1 MPNEQT
7 RSTAKPTES
16 AEPDKLTESAEP
28 DKPTESAEPD
38 ELTQPAKTNKLTQSA
53 GRPRRWWRRGSA
65 GTCPNYAPKEMI
77 LDRGEGARLW
87 DLDGNEYVDL
97 GAGISVTSLGHG
109 DPELAEAL
117 ATQAG
122 RLWHVSNLYFAEP
135 VVRLAEELCEAS
147 FADRVFFCNS
157 GAEANEAAIKLAR
170 KHASLRHGEE
180 KHEIVTF
187 HGGFHGRTIATV
199 TATAQ
204 PKYQEGFGPMPGGFR
219 YCDYNDVAAL
229 DEAIGE
235 RTCAVLVEPVQGEG
249 GSFRPRTAF
258 LPRSPSAAGA
268 HDALVMFD
276 EIQSGLARTGRLF
289 AYQWEE
295 GVVPDVVT
303 NREGARRRPAHR
315 RDAGRPRGGRD
326 PPAGQ
331 PRLDVRRETPL
342 RRRWHGWWCASC
354 ARRSCSPTSS
364 AGARG
369 CASRLVALHNEIGC
383 ISEVRGK
390 GLMIGAV
397 LRDEWAGRAA
407 ELGEVCRR
415 HGVLVLQAGPD
426 VVRFLPPLNITDAE
440 LDDGMD
446 RFEAAMREAAED
458 ERGTASD

>member
-1 MPNEQT
+1 MPEQQT
-7 RSTAKPTES
+7 R
-16 AEPDKLTESAEP
+16 
-28 DKPTESAEPD
+28 
-38 ELTQPAKTNKLTQSA
+38 KTGERAQSA
-53 GRPRRWWRRGSA
+53 QTSELVATGQRRYV
-65 GTCPNYAPKEMI
+65 PNYAPKEMI
-77 LDRGEGARLW
+77 LDRGAGARMW
-87 DLDGNEYVDL
+87 DIDGNEYVDL

-109 DPELAEAL
+109 DPELAQAL
-117 ATQAG
+117 AAQAG

-135 VVRLAEELCEAS
+135 VVRLADELCEAS

-170 KHASLRHGEE
+170 KHASLRHGDE

-187 HGGFHGRTIATV
+187 QGGFHGRTIATV

-229 DEAIGE
+229 DAAIGE
-235 RTCAVLVEPVQGEG
+235 RTCAVLVEPIQGEG
-249 GSFRPRTAF
+249 GVVPAEDGF
-258 LPRSPSAAGA
+258 LAAIAERCRA
-268 HDALVMFD
+268 HDALLMFD

-303 NREGARRRPAHR
+303 IAKALGGGLPIGAMLVGEKAAETLQPGSHGSTFGGNPIAAAVARVVLRKLRSAELLANVER
-315 RDAGRPRGGRD
+315 QGGR
-326 PPAGQ
+326 
-331 PRLDVRRETPL
+331 L
-342 RRRWHGWWCASC
+342 RK
-354 ARRSCSPTSS
+354 
-364 AGARG
+364 
-369 CASRLVALHNEIGC
+369 RLVALHNEIGF

-390 GLMIGAV
+390 GLMLGAV
-397 LRDEWAGRAA
+397 LRDEWAGRAG

-440 LDDGMD
+440 LDEGMD
-446 RFEAAMREAAED
+446 RFEAAMREAAEAD
-458 ERGTASD
+458 DGEGSG

>member
-7 RSTAKPTES
+7 RRTGEPAQS
-16 AEPDKLTESAEP
+16 AGAG
-28 DKPTESAEPD
+28 
-38 ELTQPAKTNKLTQSA
+38 ELTRSAKANKLTQSA
-53 GRPRRWWRRGSA
+53 ETMALVGTGQRRYV
-65 GTCPNYAPKEMI
+65 PNYAPKEMI
-77 LDRGEGARLW
+77 LDRGEGARFW

-117 ATQAG
+117 TAQAG

-170 KHASLRHGEE
+170 KHASLRQGEE

-219 YCDYNDVAAL
+219 YCEYNDVAAL
-229 DEAIGE
+229 DGAIGE
-235 RTCAVLVEPVQGEG
+235 RTCAVLVEPIQGEG
-249 GSFRPRTAF
+249 GVVPAEDGF
-258 LPRSPSAAGA
+258 LAAIAERCRA
-268 HDALVMFD
+268 HDALLMFD

-303 NREGARRRPAHR
+303 IAKALGGGLPIGAMLVGERAAETLQPGSH
-315 RDAGRPRGGRD
+315 GSTFGGNPIAAAVARVVVRKLRS
-326 PPAGQ
+326 AELLANVERQGE
-331 PRLDVRRETPL
+331 RLRK
-342 RRRWHGWWCASC
+342 
-354 ARRSCSPTSS
+354 
-364 AGARG
+364 
-369 CASRLVALHNEIGC
+369 RLVALHNEIGF

-397 LRDEWAGRAA
+397 LRDEWAGRAG

-440 LDDGMD
+440 LDEGMD
-446 RFEAAMREAAED
+446 RFEAAMREAAEA
-458 ERGTASD
+458 EQGKKSG

>member
-1 MPNEQT
+1 MPERQT
-7 RSTAKPTES
+7 RM
-16 AEPDKLTESAEP
+16 
-28 DKPTESAEPD
+28 
-38 ELTQPAKTNKLTQSA
+38 TNELTQSA
-53 GRPRRWWRRGSA
+53 QTGELTPSAQSGELVATGQRRYV
-65 GTCPNYAPKEMI
+65 PNYAPKEMI
-77 LDRGEGARLW
+77 LDRGAGARMW

-117 ATQAG
+117 AAQAD

-135 VVRLAEELCEAS
+135 VVRLADELCEAS

-180 KHEIVTF
+180 KREIVTF

-229 DEAIGE
+229 DAAIGE
-235 RTCAVLVEPVQGEG
+235 RTCAVLVEPIQGEG
-249 GSFRPRTAF
+249 GVVPAEDGF
-258 LPRSPSAAGA
+258 LAAIAERCRA
-268 HDALVMFD
+268 HDALLMFD

-303 NREGARRRPAHR
+303 IAKALGGGLPIGAMLVGAKAAQTLQPGSH
-315 RDAGRPRGGRD
+315 GSTFGGNPVAAAVARVVLRKLGS
-326 PPAGQ
+326 AELLANVERQGE
-331 PRLDVRRETPL
+331 RLRKRI
-342 RRRWHGWWCASC
+342 
-354 ARRSCSPTSS
+354 
-364 AGARG
+364 
-369 CASRLVALHNEIGC
+369 VALHNEIGF

-390 GLMIGAV
+390 GLMLGAV
-397 LRDEWAGRAA
+397 LRDEWAGRAG

-426 VVRFLPPLNITDAE
+426 VVRFLPPLNITDTE

-446 RFEAAMREAAED
+446 RFEAAMREAAEAD
-458 ERGTASD
+458 GGKGSG

>member
-1 MPNEQT
+1 MPERQT
-7 RSTAKPTES
+7 RKTGERAQS
-16 AEPDKLTESAEP
+16 AETAELVA
-28 DKPTESAEPD
+28 TG
-38 ELTQPAKTNKLTQSA
+38 Q
-53 GRPRRWWRRGSA
+53 RRYV
-65 GTCPNYAPKEMI
+65 PNYAPKEMI
-77 LDRGEGARLW
+77 LDRGAGARMW

-117 ATQAG
+117 AAQAG

-135 VVRLAEELCEAS
+135 VVRLADELCEAS

-170 KHASLRHGEE
+170 KHASLRHGGE
-180 KHEIVTF
+180 KREIVTF

-229 DEAIGE
+229 DAAIGE
-235 RTCAVLVEPVQGEG
+235 RTCAVLVEPIQGEG
-249 GSFRPRTAF
+249 GVVPAEDGF
-258 LPRSPSAAGA
+258 LAAIAERCRA
-268 HDALVMFD
+268 HDALLMFD
-276 EIQSGLARTGRLF
+276 EIQSGLARTGRSF

-303 NREGARRRPAHR
+303 IAKALGGGLPIGAMLVGAKAAETLQPGSH
-315 RDAGRPRGGRD
+315 GSTFGGNPVAAAVARVVLRKLGS
-326 PPAGQ
+326 PELLANVERQGE
-331 PRLDVRRETPL
+331 RLRK
-342 RRRWHGWWCASC
+342 
-354 ARRSCSPTSS
+354 
-364 AGARG
+364 
-369 CASRLVALHNEIGC
+369 RLVALHNEIGF

-390 GLMIGAV
+390 GLMLGAV
-397 LRDEWAGRAA
+397 LRDEWAGRAG

-415 HGVLVLQAGPD
+415 HGVLVLQAGSD

-446 RFEAAMREAAED
+446 RFEAAMREAAEAD
-458 ERGTASD
+458 GSKESG

>member
-1 MPNEQT
+1 MPERQT
-7 RSTAKPTES
+7 R
-16 AEPDKLTESAEP
+16 
-28 DKPTESAEPD
+28 
-38 ELTQPAKTNKLTQSA
+38 KTNELTQSA
-53 GRPRRWWRRGSA
+53 QTAELVATGQRRYV
-65 GTCPNYAPKEMI
+65 PNYAPKEMI
-77 LDRGEGARLW
+77 LDRGAGARMW
-87 DLDGNEYVDL
+87 DIDGNEYVDL

-117 ATQAG
+117 AAQAG

-135 VVRLAEELCEAS
+135 VVRLADELCEAS

-170 KHASLRHGEE
+170 KHASLCHGAE
-180 KHEIVTF
+180 KREIVTF

-204 PKYQEGFGPMPGGFR
+204 PKYQEGFGPIPGGFR

-229 DEAIGE
+229 DAAIGE
-235 RTCAVLVEPVQGEG
+235 RTCAVLVEPIQGEG
-249 GSFRPRTAF
+249 GVVPAEDGF
-258 LPRSPSAAGA
+258 LAAIAERCRA
-268 HDALVMFD
+268 HDALLMFD

-303 NREGARRRPAHR
+303 IAKALGGGLPIGAMLVGAKAAETLQPGSH
-315 RDAGRPRGGRD
+315 GSTFGGNPVAAAVARVVLRKLRS
-326 PPAGQ
+326 PELLANVERQGE
-331 PRLDVRRETPL
+331 RLRK
-342 RRRWHGWWCASC
+342 
-354 ARRSCSPTSS
+354 
-364 AGARG
+364 
-369 CASRLVALHNEIGC
+369 RLVALHNEIGF

-390 GLMIGAV
+390 GLMLGAV
-397 LRDEWAGRAA
+397 LRDEWAGRAG

-446 RFEAAMREAAED
+446 RFEAAMREAAEAD
-458 ERGTASD
+458 GEKESG

>member
-1 MPNEQT
+1 MPERQT
-7 RSTAKPTES
+7 RKTTE
-16 AEPDKLTESAEP
+16 
-28 DKPTESAEPD
+28 
-38 ELTQPAKTNKLTQSA
+38 LTQSA
-53 GRPRRWWRRGSA
+53 QTAELVATGQRRYV
-65 GTCPNYAPKEMI
+65 PNYAPKEMI
-77 LDRGEGARLW
+77 LDRGAGARMW
-87 DLDGNEYVDL
+87 DIDGNEYVDF

-117 ATQAG
+117 AAQAG

-135 VVRLAEELCEAS
+135 VVRLADELCEAS

-170 KHASLRHGEE
+170 KHASLRHGEG

-229 DEAIGE
+229 DAAIGE
-235 RTCAVLVEPVQGEG
+235 RTCAVLVEPIQGEG
-249 GSFRPRTAF
+249 GVVPAEDGF
-258 LPRSPSAAGA
+258 LAEIAKRCRA
-268 HDALVMFD
+268 HDALLMFD

-303 NREGARRRPAHR
+303 IAKALGGGLPIGALLVGEKAAETLQPGSH
-315 RDAGRPRGGRD
+315 GSTFGGNPVAAAVARVVLRKLRS
-326 PPAGQ
+326 AELLANVERQGE
-331 PRLDVRRETPL
+331 RLRK
-342 RRRWHGWWCASC
+342 
-354 ARRSCSPTSS
+354 
-364 AGARG
+364 
-369 CASRLVALHNEIGC
+369 RLVALHNEIGF

-390 GLMIGAV
+390 GLMLGAV
-397 LRDEWAGRAA
+397 LRDEWAGRAG

-415 HGVLVLQAGPD
+415 HGVLVLQAGSD

-446 RFEAAMREAAED
+446 RFEAAMREAAEA
-458 ERGTASD
+458 ERGKGAG

>member
-1 MPNEQT
+1 MPGQRARNDGMPVPPGDSEPSAKS
-7 RSTAKPTES
+7 RELVSTG
-16 AEPDKLTESAEP
+16 
-28 DKPTESAEPD
+28 
-38 ELTQPAKTNKLTQSA
+38 Q
-53 GRPRRWWRRGSA
+53 RRYV
-65 GTCPNYAPKEMI
+65 PNYAPKEMI
-77 LDRGEGARLW
+77 LDRGAGARMW
-87 DLDGNEYVDL
+87 DLDGTEYVDF

-109 DPELAEAL
+109 DPDLAEAL
-117 ATQAG
+117 AAQAG

-135 VVRLAEELCEAS
+135 VVRLADELCEAS

-170 KHASLRHGEE
+170 KHASLSHGPE

-219 YCDYNDVAAL
+219 YCDYNNVAAL
-229 DEAIGE
+229 DAAIGE
-235 RTCAVLVEPVQGEG
+235 RTCAVLVEPIQGEG
-249 GSFRPRTAF
+249 GVVPAEDGFLTAIAE
-258 LPRSPSAAGA
+258 RCQA
-268 HDALVMFD
+268 HDALLMFD

-289 AYQWEE
+289 AHQWEE

-303 NREGARRRPAHR
+303 IAKALGGGLPIGAMLVGEKAAETFQPGSH
-315 RDAGRPRGGRD
+315 GSTFGGNPIAAAVARVVLRKLRS
-326 PPAGQ
+326 PELLANVARQGE
-331 PRLDVRRETPL
+331 RL
-342 RRRWHGWWCASC
+342 RRRL
-354 ARRSCSPTSS
+354 T
-364 AGARG
+364 
-369 CASRLVALHNEIGC
+369 ALHNEIGF

-390 GLMIGAV
+390 GLMLGAV
-397 LRDEWAGRAA
+397 LRDEWAGRAG

-446 RFEAAMREAAED
+446 RFESAMREAAG
-458 ERGTASD
+458 RGGAKESG

>member
-1 MPNEQT
+1 MPEQQT
-7 RSTAKPTES
+7 R
-16 AEPDKLTESAEP
+16 
-28 DKPTESAEPD
+28 
-38 ELTQPAKTNKLTQSA
+38 KTGERTQSA
-53 GRPRRWWRRGSA
+53 QTAELVATGQRRYV
-65 GTCPNYAPKEMI
+65 PNYAPKEMI
-77 LDRGEGARLW
+77 LDHGAGARMW
-87 DLDGNEYVDL
+87 DLDGNEYVDF

-117 ATQAG
+117 AAQAA

-135 VVRLAEELCEAS
+135 VVRLADELCEAS

-170 KHASLRHGEE
+170 KHASLRHGGE
-180 KHEIVTF
+180 KREIVTF

-219 YCDYNDVAAL
+219 YCGYNDLAAL
-229 DEAIGE
+229 DAAIGE
-235 RTCAVLVEPVQGEG
+235 RTCAVLVEPIQGEG
-249 GSFRPRTAF
+249 GVVPAEDGF
-258 LPRSPSAAGA
+258 LAAIAERCRA
-268 HDALVMFD
+268 HDALLMFD

-303 NREGARRRPAHR
+303 IAKALGGGLPIGAMLVGAKAAETLQPGSH
-315 RDAGRPRGGRD
+315 GSTFGGNPVAAAVARVVLRKLRS
-326 PPAGQ
+326 AELLANVERQGE
-331 PRLDVRRETPL
+331 RLRK
-342 RRRWHGWWCASC
+342 
-354 ARRSCSPTSS
+354 
-364 AGARG
+364 
-369 CASRLVALHNEIGC
+369 RLVALHNEIGF

-390 GLMIGAV
+390 GLMLGAV

-446 RFEAAMREAAED
+446 RFEAALREAAEAD
-458 ERGTASD
+458 REKESG